1 MRTNTL
7 ADVIIV
13 GAGLSGLMTA
23 AILDKTTDKRVVIL
37 DKGRSVGGRMATR
50 RIGDGLADHG
60 AQFFTV
66 RAPEFKALVDDWVAA
81 DLVYQWSLGFSDGS
95 LTPMRDDGYPR
106 LAVRGGMNALAK
118 HIAAGFSERVEV
130 LTGVQVEQV
139 TRNME
144 SWVIRDDEG
153 RQYIGRAAALTAPVP
168 QSLQLLSAG
177 KVALNAG
184 DRKLLEGIT
193 YEPCLTGIFVV
204 DSHVRLPEPGAVQR
218 RSAPIAW
225 IANNKQKGISPLPV
239 LTVQADGPTSTQLWE
254 ADDQRVLKALVTDM
268 MVYLPNDT
276 RIVQQQLKRWRY
288 SRPRQTHPER
298 VLRARDLPPLFF
310 AGDAF
315 GGPRVEGA
323 VLSGLAAGEALAKV

>member
-13 GAGLSGLMTA
+13 GAGLSGLMA
-23 AILDKTTDKRVVIL
+23 ASILDQSSDKRIVVL

-50 RIGDGLADHG
+50 RIGDGIADHG

-66 RAPEFKALVDDWVAA
+66 REPEFKALVENWLAL

-95 LTPMRDDGYPR
+95 LTAMRDDGYPR
-106 LAVRGGMNALAK
+106 MAVREGMNALTK
-118 HIAAGFSERVEV
+118 HIASGFSERVEV
-130 LTGVQVEQV
+130 ITGVQVEQV

-144 SWVIRDDEG
+144 SWVVRDDEG
-153 RQYIGRAAALTAPVP
+153 RQYIGRALALTAPVP
-168 QSLQLLSAG
+168 QSLQLVGAG
-177 KVALNAG
+177 KVALHAE
-184 DRKLLEGIT
+184 DRKVLEAVT
-193 YEPCLTGIFVV
+193 YEPCLTGLFIVEGQ
-204 DSHVRLPEPGAVQR
+204 VRLPEPGAVQR
-218 RSAPIAW
+218 RNSPIAW
-225 IANNKQKGISPLPV
+225 IANNKQKGISPVPV
-239 LTVQADGPTSTQLWE
+239 LTVQADGPTSTQLWD
-254 ADDQRVLKALVTDM
+254 ADDQRILKALVTDM

-288 SRPRQTHPER
+288 SRPRQNLGDR
-298 VLRARDLPPLFF
+298 FLRARDLPPLFF

-323 VLSGLAAGEALAKV
+323 VLSGLATGEALAKL